1 MSRHRCYRAST
12 ETCARST
19 DRSRAGVS
27 ASRSSPSRSSA
38 RLELDVLVGS
48 RERPTGDEAEPR
60 FGHSRALRMDEAE
73 LPDRRIHR
81 LVVHELLDAMQR
93 RLAPLAVELACLLA
107 EEPVD
112 VGIAAVHEGAA
123 GDHEG
128 LEADRRVAEGAAD
141 AVGEVLQL
149 LLLVALEERR
159 ALERAEPGP
168 DADRSEIVGY
178 RLAHGGRRRF
188 APEVARV
195 ESVRVAG
202 LGEQS
207 LCQGGIV
214 SVGRRLPEEVEALGD
229 DAPRDSREA
238 ERDRVVHRLA

>member
-1 MSRHRCYRAST
+1 MLPSIHRNL
-12 ETCARST
+12 RSVNGPY
-19 DRSRAGVS
+19 SG
-27 ASRSSPSRSSA
+27 PSRSSA

-60 FGHSRALRMDEAE
+60 LGHPRALRMNEAE
-73 LPDRRIHR
+73 LPDRRVHH

-93 RLAPLAVELACLLA
+93 RLAPLAVELGRLLA

-112 VGIAAVHEGAA
+112 VGIATVHEGAA

-159 ALERAEPGP
+159 PLERAESGP
-168 DADRSEIVGY
+168 DADRSQVVGH
-178 RLAHGGRRRF
+178 RLAHGGGRRL
-188 APEVARV
+188 APEVTPV
-195 ESVRVAG
+195 E
-202 LGEQS
+202 
-207 LCQGGIV
+207 
-214 SVGRRLPEEVEALGD
+214 P
-229 DAPRDSREA
+229 
-238 ERDRVVHRLA
+238 